1 MKKILYTL
9 FAAVGLMSAV
19 SCSDMLE
26 TESNSQLYDPS
37 LSQKTDSVFYAYGI
51 LQAMQQLADQYYFQN
66 ELRGDLVKTTVY
78 ATTDLRAMSNF
89 EADASNKYDSVY
101 QYYQVINNCN
111 YYLKHRKTDLVTG
124 SQYVAMNEYIA
135 VAAIRAWT
143 YLQLVRQYGDVP
155 YVTEPVMTISDIN
168 SQQQTT
174 SASVILA
181 EEAAYLEKL
190 KSEWGPEYQSVPTFG
205 KTSVEIG
212 GNGSR
217 SKKIRPSKC
226 FLPINLVL
234 GDLYLEN
241 GNYSKSVES
250 YYDYLK
256 YNASETEVKTM
267 VCLNPLMT
275 YDDRKKIVA
284 PSDYYRSLPTSFTS
298 ILTWNNI
305 FRSNEA
311 PEDVIS
317 YIPMATSMLQ
327 GQTTAVPEA
336 FGYMYYETSGGSYY
350 SQHTLNGVYETTDI
364 QVEPSDEFK
373 EMYSNQPFYYEVMP
387 TSTSSLRQISSAPLG
402 DMRFSI
408 VTTGDEP
415 YDDRTYVYKPGLGTF
430 YLYRNSTV
438 FLSIAEAMNRMG
450 YPDAAFAVLKN
461 GLDRSL
467 VNYIDT
473 AYQHQTFDN
482 PRIRVFG
489 KDRYYLSTRAAKM
502 LSGQSDEFNAPN
514 IEFLP
519 KGLSAEQ
526 GGGYDASTGLFNSG
540 TLCGIHLHG
549 AGYTIDESDVQS
561 TYNYFTILDEKLNK
575 LAEKYP
581 NTGLKDK
588 IAKYNE
594 QKNVYT
600 SWLNWLYE
608 DQDAALAEIFNK
620 YSKRVISGLTD
631 AEIAAQK
638 TAENTEEQIIDAA
651 IAKMSNTQIAVA
663 VVRQKYPNFA
673 EYYNSEFTNEDRV
686 NAMEDILCD
695 EYALE
700 AAFEGRRF
708 GDLQRMARHKNESGI
723 YGGSFGDSWLYDKLK
738 FKGFKGIWY
747 LPFK

>member
-9 FAAVGLMSAV
+9 FAAIGLMSAV

-66 ELRGDLVKTTVY
+66 ELRGDLVKTTIY

-89 EADASNKYDSVY
+89 EADATNKYDSVY
-101 QYYQVINNCN
+101 LYYQVINNCN
-111 YYLKHRKTDLVTG
+111 YYLKHRNTELVTG

-168 SQQQTT
+168 ATQQTT

-181 EEAAYLEKL
+181 GEAEYLEKL
-190 KSEWGPEYQSVPTFG
+190 KAEWGPEYQAVPTFG

-217 SKKIRPSKC
+217 SKKMRPSKC

-241 GNYSKSVES
+241 GEYSKSVKS

-256 YNASETEVKTM
+256 YNTTETEVSTM
-267 VCLNPLMT
+267 VRVNSLGS
-275 YDDRKKIVA
+275 YDYRTDFLY
-284 PSDYYRSLPTSFTS
+284 PTDYSRSTPTAYQTTLS
-298 ILTWNNI
+298 WNNI
-305 FRSNEA
+305 FTSNEA
-311 PEDVIS
+311 PDDVIS
-317 YIPMATSMLQ
+317 YIPMATSKLQ
-327 GQTTAVPEA
+327 GQTTVVPEA
-336 FGYMYYETSGGSYY
+336 FGYLYYETSGGTRY
-350 SQHTLNGVYETTDI
+350 SQYPSSTVETSDV
-364 QVEPSDEFK
+364 QVVPSDEFK
-373 EMYSNQPFYYEVMP
+373 EMYSNQPFYYEVIP
-387 TSTSSLRQISSAPLG
+387 ASTSSLREITSAPLG
-402 DMRFSI
+402 DMRFKF

-415 YDDRTYVYKPGLGTF
+415 YNDRTYVYKPSLGTF
-430 YLYRNSTV
+430 FLYRNSTV

-489 KDRYYLSTRAAKM
+489 KERYYLSTRAAKM
-502 LSGQSDEFNAPN
+502 LSGQSDEFGAPD

-519 KGLSAEQ
+519 KGLTPEQ
-526 GGGYDASTGLFNSG
+526 GGGYDASTGLYLSG
-540 TLCGIHLHG
+540 TLCGIHVHG
-549 AGYTIDESDVQS
+549 AGYTVDESDVQS
-561 TYNYFTILDEKLNK
+561 TYNYFAIVDARLNK

-581 NTGLKDK
+581 KTDLKAKIDK
-588 IAKYNE
+588 YYNE
-594 QKNVYT
+594 WMTYA
-600 SWLNWLYE
+600 SWLNWLNE
-608 DQDAALAEIFNK
+608 DKETALATVYSK

-631 AEIAAQK
+631 ADIAKQK
-638 TAENTEEQIIDAA
+638 NDENTEEEIIDAA
-651 IAKMSNTQIAVA
+651 IAKMNNSQIAVT
-663 VVRQKYPNFA
+663 VVRQSYPNFV
-673 EYYNSEFTNEDRV
+673 EYYNSEFTNEDRI

-708 GDLQRMARHKNESGI
+708 GDLQRFARHKNESGI
-723 YGGSFGDSWLYDKLK
+723 YGGSFGDLWLKDKLE
-738 FKGFKGIWY
+738 FKGFKGTWY